1 MKRAIAVIT
10 LLASSVTLFAQ
21 QIKNPVTTVI
31 KEIVPRQQ
39 QNLVAA
45 VEEMPADKFSYKP
58 TPQQMSF
65 AHLVLHMTESNYVLC
80 AKASDMPQPKHDE
93 LKDTDGKD
101 KLLAALKSSFDFCNT
116 ALGKVDDSKL
126 GDTIEAWGGRKEPRA
141 WSLIALTND
150 WADHYGAAAMYL
162 RLNGLLPPTA
172 QPKK

>member
-1 MKRAIAVIT
+1 MKREITIIT
-10 LLASSVTLFAQ
+10 LLVSSVAA
-21 QIKNPVTTVI
+21 QIKNPVSTVI

-39 QNLVAA
+39 KNMVAA

-65 AHLVLHMTESNYVLC
+65 AHLVLHMTESNYGLC
-80 AKASDMPQPKHDE
+80 AKASDMAQPKHDE

-101 KLLAALKSSFDFCNT
+101 KLPAVLKSSFDFCNT
-116 ALGKVDDSKL
+116 ALEKVDDSKL
-126 GDTIEAWGGRKEPRA
+126 GDTIEGRGGRKEPRA
-141 WSLIALTND
+141 WALIALTND

-162 RLNGLLPPTA
+162 RLNGLLPPSA